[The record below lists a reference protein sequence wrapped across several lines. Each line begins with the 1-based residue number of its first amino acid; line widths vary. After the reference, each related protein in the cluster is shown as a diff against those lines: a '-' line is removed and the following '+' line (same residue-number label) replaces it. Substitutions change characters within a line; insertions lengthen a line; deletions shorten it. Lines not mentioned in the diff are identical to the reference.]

1 MGEGEGLADWA
12 ETSEEEDAGSQAGL
26 GATAVSFGGLGK
38 ERQLLHM
45 SEEEE
50 GALMQVWSGVGG
62 HLTQKCSI
70 GRLLRSFSALC
81 D

>member
-1 MGEGEGLADWA
+1 MAW
-12 ETSEEEDAGSQAGL
+12 EEEHAESQAGL

>member
-1 MGEGEGLADWA
+1 MAW
-12 ETSEEEDAGSQAGL
+12 EEEHAESQAGL

-50 GALMQVWSGVGG
+50 GALMQVWAALDLG
-62 HLTQKCSI
+62 LLQLQ
-70 GRLLRSFSALC
+70 RLPPKKNT
-81 D
+81 

>member
-45 SEEEE
+45 SEEE

>member
-26 GATAVSFGGLGK
+26 GATAVNLGGLGE
-38 ERQLLHM
+38 ERQLQHM
-45 SEEEE
+45 REAE
-50 GALMQVWSGVGG
+50 
-62 HLTQKCSI
+62 
-70 GRLLRSFSALC
+70 